1 MIVTTDGDLDRCYL
15 VPEDTCTDEE
25 VGRIQRAISRDGV
38 RLHNRV
44 TDMVPDLALLEER
57 IRKHLVEDEED
68 PDLP

>member
-1 MIVTTDGDLDRCYL
+1 
-15 VPEDTCTDEE
+15 